1 MSLTAGE
8 RKVLK
13 KYFNEIDKNG
23 NGKIEVTELRK
34 FYMSKFGIDLSD
46 TDLISMVREAD
57 KNQNSMIERPEFVDI
72 CIDSKKNNASIKWEN
87 IERVFDS
94 ELVAAKLDSPPFKRA
109 RK

>member
-46 TDLISMVREAD
+46 NDLISMVREAD
-57 KNQNSMIERPEFVDI
+57 KNKNSMIELPEFVDI

-87 IERVFDS
+87 IERIFDS
-94 ELVAAKLDSPPFKRA
+94 ELVAAKLDSPPLKRA

>member
-1 MSLTAGE
+1 MSLTAAE
-8 RKVLK
+8 RDVFR

-23 NGKIEVTELRK
+23 NRKIEITEIRK

-46 TDLISMVREAD
+46 SDLISMVRDAD
-57 KNQNSMIERPEFVDI
+57 KNQNSMIELSEFVDI

-94 ELVAAKLDSPPFKRA
+94 ELVAARNAPPLKRA